1 MSAFAVDEL
10 ATTPPS
16 AAGLPSSRG
25 REPVDDLLGRAGIAR
40 LVLEALPANVLVAN
54 PQLELVYLNP
64 FAARTMHAL
73 GGAVQAAFGVRE
85 GQLLGGSIHRFHKN
99 PARVEGILRSRASL
113 PHEAELG
120 FGGVTLHAAI
130 NEVRDPSDE
139 LVCFVVVLDDVS
151 AKRAA
156 ELRAAELAQS
166 VSQFEQVNGTIQT
179 IAAATEQ
186 MLASVAE
193 IARSAG
199 QATSTA
205 KEAVRAAAET
215 EATVSSLGEASAQI
229 GSVVKLITEI
239 ASQTNL
245 LALNATIEAARAGDA
260 GRGFAV
266 VASEVKELARGT
278 AEATG
283 KIGNIVEE
291 IKRNTASAVGA
302 ISSISGV
309 IGRIDEM
316 QGTIAAAV
324 EEQSA
329 VTGEISRNLAEVSSR
344 VDEIL
349 RIAGATTA

>member
-1 MSAFAVDEL
+1 MSPFAVDEL
-10 ATTPPS
+10 DTTLFEG
-16 AAGLPSSRG
+16 ARRTSSG
-25 REPVDDLLGRAGIAR
+25 GSEPAEDLLGRAGIAR
-40 LVLEALPANVLVAN
+40 AVLEALPTNVLIAN
-54 PQLELVYLNP
+54 AQLDLVYLNP
-64 FAARTMHAL
+64 HAARTMHAL
-73 GGAVQAAFGVRE
+73 GRAVQTAFGVRE
-85 GQLLGGSIHRFHKN
+85 GQILGGSIHRFHKH
-99 PARVEGILRSRASL
+99 PARVEGILRSRESL
-113 PHEAELG
+113 PHEAELD
-120 FGGVTLHAAI
+120 FGEVTLHAAI
-130 NEVRDPSDE
+130 NEVRDASDE
-139 LVCFVVVLDDVS
+139 LVCYVVVLEDVA

-156 ELRAAELAQS
+156 EARAGELAQR
-166 VSQFEQVNGTIQT
+166 VHDFEQVNGTIQT

-186 MLASVAE
+186 MLASGAE

-245 LALNATIEAARAGDA
+245 LALNAAIEAARAGDA

-266 VASEVKELARGT
+266 VASEVKALARGT

-302 ISSISGV
+302 IASISSV

-344 VDEIL
+344 VEEIV
-349 RIAGATTA
+349 RVAAASAS

>member
-1 MSAFAVDEL
+1 MSATAVDEL
-10 ATTPPS
+10 GTKLF
-16 AAGLPSSRG
+16 AGGASPGAQASRLA
-25 REPVDDLLGRAGIAR
+25 DDLLDRAGIAR
-40 LVLEALPANVLVAN
+40 SVLEALPTNVLIAN

-64 FAARTMHAL
+64 YATRTMHAL
-73 GGAVQAAFGVRE
+73 GGEIQAAFGVRE

-99 PARVEGILRSRASL
+99 PARVEGILHSRASL

-120 FGGVTLHAAI
+120 FGTVVLHAAI
-130 NEVRDPSDE
+130 NEVRGAADE
-139 LVCFVVVLDDVS
+139 LVCYVVVLEDVS

-156 ELRAAELAQS
+156 EVRAGELARS
-166 VSQFEQVNGTIQT
+166 VRDFEKVNGTIQT

-291 IKRNTASAVGA
+291 IKRNTVSAVGA

-344 VDEIL
+344 VDEII
-349 RIAGATTA
+349 RIAGTTAS